1 MNILIFNCC
10 ISLLSNCNYDFLNWR
25 LDLYA
30 NESSN
35 LLKLKTKIILNWVV
49 SFTITILNYYYYF
62 ILFVPVA
69 TFAFLLVRK
78 VLPVVSLENWDLG
91 SGPWFLVVDPGVH
104 YRGPL
109 LPPAISRQTFKDLIN
124 VCQHW
129 RSRPVLFLRAY
140 NHHGGQ
146 TAVDCPQRPL
156 PLGAQQCR

>member
-1 MNILIFNCC
+1 MRPPRIAPACTVSVPVAHWTEIHHFDLIFVNILIFNCC

-104 YRGPL
+104 YRL
-109 LPPAISRQTFKDLIN
+109 QQYLDR
-124 VCQHW
+124 H
-129 RSRPVLFLRAY
+129 LRIWSMC
-140 NHHGGQ
+140 
-146 TAVDCPQRPL
+146 VSIDVR
-156 PLGAQQCR
+156 AQSFF